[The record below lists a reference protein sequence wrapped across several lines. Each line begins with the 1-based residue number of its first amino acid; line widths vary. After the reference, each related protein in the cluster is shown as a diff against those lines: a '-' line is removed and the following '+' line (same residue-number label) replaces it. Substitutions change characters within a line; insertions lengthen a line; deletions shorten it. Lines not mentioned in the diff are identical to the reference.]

1 MNRVAGGASAVPFN
15 IYLNHSDTGL
25 FMRVV
30 PEIYLKVL
38 QDILFRNV
46 CASYPIQHTR
56 TAMLCEHNN
65 KSKKTRFFQFLEKT
79 ELSLV

>member
-25 FMRVV
+25 FMRVA

-38 QDILFRNV
+38 QDILFRNI
-46 CASYPIQHTR
+46 CASYPIKQTLA
-56 TAMLCEHNN
+56 AMLCDNS
-65 KSKKTRFFQFLEKT
+65 KSKKLTFSSF
-79 ELSLV
+79 